1 MRKKRE
7 ANCKKLSFYLRMI
20 VLEIKHLF
28 GKEKKKREREITLF
42 IILNIKQRKLEKII
56 IFFFLIAYL

>member
-28 GKEKKKREREITLF
+28 GKEKKKERERDHF
-42 IILNIKQRKLEKII
+42 V
-56 IFFFLIAYL
+56 Y